1 MKRRA
6 NQTAQFP
13 AADAVSSFTT
23 CQFLKPQLEMKFCK
37 TALLSGLV
45 VLGLLF
51 GSGIVH
57 RSSGEQA
64 ELALAQGWNLISL
77 PLQPTNTSITCV
89 LAPIAGK
96 FEAVWTHADGRWY
109 GYNPNVPGLNDLKT
123 MVAGKAYWIRMR
135 EEAVLLIY
143 GLPTVNAV
151 NSYAGK
157 TLQPGWNLVGYSSG
171 LTQDAPTAFAP
182 IAAQLDCAAAFSG
195 SSWLL
200 YNPANPAGSAMDSLR
215 PYQGVW
221 VHLNAEGTWL
231 APNYRGKIVDA
242 VTGKPVQGATVAIDG
257 IEGEARTDA
266 QGSFVITGIPDAPTQ
281 LLTVAA
287 KDYAPAVITASLPS
301 QGGGG
306 SVSQAGTV
314 QLAPLPQPR
323 VCEVLV
329 PQNNSIWVQQ

>member
-6 NQTAQFP
+6 NPTAQFL
-13 AADAVSSFTT
+13 AADAVSSFST
-23 CQFLKPQLEMKFCK
+23 CQFLKPQFQMKFVK
-37 TALLSGLV
+37 TILNGSILV
-45 VLGLLF
+45 GLLF
-51 GSGIVH
+51 GAGIVH

-64 ELALAQGWNLISL
+64 ELALTQGWNLISL
-77 PLQPTNTSITCV
+77 PLQPTNTSIAVV

-96 FEAVWTHADGRWY
+96 FDAVWTHSNGRWY
-109 GYNPNVPGLNDLKT
+109 GYNPAVPGLNDLKT
-123 MVAGKAYWIRMR
+123 MAAGRAYWIRMR
-135 EEAVLLIY
+135 EAAVLPIY

-151 NSYAGK
+151 NSYEGK

-171 LTQDAPTAFAP
+171 LAQDAPTAFAP

-195 SSWLL
+195 SSWLW
-200 YNPANPAGSAMDSLR
+200 YNPGNPAGSTMDSLR

-221 VHLNAEGTWL
+221 VHLNAEGTWV

-242 VTGKPVQGATVAIDG
+242 VTGKPVSGATVAIDG
-257 IEGEARTDA
+257 IEGESRTDA
-266 QGSFVITGIPDAPTQ
+266 QGSFVITGIPDAPVQ

-301 QGGGG
+301 EGGGP
-306 SVSQAGTV
+306 VSQAGTV